1 MSPTAAHADR
11 PARVLVNGPAAWNS
25 LVLLDELPEARP
37 HMAFAQRHWQELG
50 GTSAGKALALARLG
64 VPVALRTVLG
74 TDDDAAAIRAALEHP
89 LLDVLGQ
96 VVTGPSEHHLNLMSA
111 RGERVSLYLDAAPDP
126 GPAPHEVHDVLRTA
140 PVAVLDLA
148 GHSLELLAAAQAAG
162 TEIWCDVHDDDG
174 VATFQEPFRAAAH
187 VLVVSEDRLPD
198 PRAYLTAR
206 VAGGA
211 RWAVCT
217 RGSRGA
223 VALGAEEGWVEVDA
237 VPVAEVVDTN
247 GAGDAFVA
255 GMLAAR
261 LDGLPLADCLRW
273 GAVAGA
279 LCVQTHHLVP
289 DLVRADVAA
298 RAHAAEVRAGAR
310 G

>member
-1 MSPTAAHADR
+1 MPAAAR
-11 PARVLVNGPAAWNS
+11 PDVSARVLVNGPASWNT
-25 LVLLDELPEARP
+25 LVLLDRLPEPVP
-37 HMAFAQRHWQELG
+37 HMAFARRHWQGLG

-64 VPVALRTVLG
+64 VPVTLRTVLG
-74 TDDDAAAIRAALEHP
+74 TDDDAAAVRAALEHP
-89 LLDVLGQ
+89 LLDVVGQ
-96 VVTGPSEHHLNLMSA
+96 VVTGPTEHHLNLMSA
-111 RGERVSLYLDAAPDP
+111 RGERISLYLDAAPDP
-126 GPAPHEVHDVLRTA
+126 GPASREVLDVLRTA
-140 PVAVLDLA
+140 PVAVIDLA

-174 VATFQEPFRAAAH
+174 AAAFQEPFRAAAD
-187 VLVVSEDRLPD
+187 VLVVSEDRLTD

-261 LDGLPLADCLRW
+261 LDGRPLADCLRW

-279 LCVQTHHLVP
+279 LCVQSRHLVP
-289 DLVRADVAA
+289 DLDRADLAA
-298 RAHAAEVRAGAR
+298 RAHTAEVRTAGH

>member
-1 MSPTAAHADR
+1 VQHADVRAER
-11 PARVLVNGPAAWNS
+11 PAPVLVNGPASWNTVV
-25 LVLLDELPEARP
+25 VLDQLPAPRP
-37 HMAFAQRHWQELG
+37 HMAFARRHWQGLG
-50 GTSAGKALALARLG
+50 GTSAGKSLALARLG

-74 TDDDAAAIRAALEHP
+74 TDDDAAAIRGALAHP
-89 LLDVLGQ
+89 LLDVRAQ

-111 RGERVSLYLDAAPDP
+111 HGERVSLYLDAAPDP
-126 GPAPHEVHDVLRTA
+126 GPAPTGVLDVLRGA

-148 GHSLELLAAAQAAG
+148 AHSLELLPAARAAG
-162 TEIWCDVHDDDG
+162 AEIWCDVHDDDG
-174 VATFQEPFRAAAH
+174 VAAFQEPFRTAAD
-187 VLVVSEDRLPD
+187 VLVVSEDRLAD
-198 PRAYLTAR
+198 PHAYLAAR
-206 VAGGA
+206 VADGA

-237 VPVAEVVDTN
+237 VPVPEVVDTN

-261 LDGLPLADCLRW
+261 LDGLPLAECLRW

-279 LCVQTHHLVP
+279 QCVQTHHLVP

-298 RAHAAEVRAGAR
+298 RAHAAEVRGGGR